1 MIVTIIVILLFLI
14 ANIISDSNNNNN
26 NIQAN
31 PFLAFQHS
39 LHTNAPFSAFN
50 QANLLSYPQLAD
62 NKALDPTTAPHRMP
76 SFELYAAAM
85 LAMQN
90 ATNHNTNNSAPTSPA
105 STNNNNNNNI
115 NNNNLSQMNS
125 IFSMDRSNVF
135 AGLANSHGTNSS
147 FLLGQ
152 LAAQLGASAFANGPG
167 ENGASGGGRVNL
179 AELAAAA
186 QVAAASLQYASPSNY
201 GGILQQQQHR
211 KQAK

>member
-1 MIVTIIVILLFLI
+1 
-14 ANIISDSNNNNN
+14 
-26 NIQAN
+26 
-31 PFLAFQHS
+31 
-39 LHTNAPFSAFN
+39 
-50 QANLLSYPQLAD
+50 
-62 NKALDPTTAPHRMP
+62 
-76 SFELYAAAM
+76 
-85 LAMQN
+85 
-90 ATNHNTNNSAPTSPA
+90 
-105 STNNNNNNNI
+105 
-115 NNNNLSQMNS
+115 MNS

-135 AGLANSHGTNSS
+135 AGLANGHGTNSS